1 MNYRHTLFF
10 RLLTLFVSLFSVGL
24 ILTLLVFLP
33 IGRNLVTDIKSREM
47 EPVLRSMNRLVQDY
61 ILGIID
67 ENAMNRVIV
76 SQSDANR
83 SQLIIVN
90 TEGIVIYATRPI
102 RNENSHDQPGTTNEI
117 DYKNKISAI
126 TAELLS
132 NRSVNTMF
140 TATGHDFESLVVGEP
155 IIINQKLVGAVAMIL
170 PAYEITSTLNGLIR
184 VLVLTML
191 AVIFLMAIPI
201 YFFSKIFTR
210 PINKMVAVAQGMGMG
225 NFDLRADVK
234 DQGELGQLGRSLNQ
248 LSSDLSQTIND
259 VAIERDRLMKLVES
273 MGDGILSFDATGR
286 VQTVNP
292 AFYQVVGSDEG
303 NQHALSI
310 LDDPQIQDAIRR
322 SLNQENMD
330 FLFTHLDRILRI
342 TLRPILD
349 ENNVLVGSVGLFRDV
364 TESERLDQLRK
375 DYVANVSHELRTPLT
390 AIKGLIDPLHDG
402 LIRDDEK
409 RKEYYALI
417 LKETARL
424 TRLINDLLELSR
436 LQSTTQGFER
446 KEFDLN
452 PFLIDVKEKYLHIA
466 QEKGI
471 KLHLTLSDSFNLY
484 LGNEDR
490 LDQVLT
496 VLLDNAFKFTP
507 RNGNV
512 EIKLQSHPTHY
523 TLIVQDDGEGI
534 DPVDLPYIFDRFY
547 TVDKARS
554 AKSTGLGLSIAKEI
568 LTHLGESIRVESTL
582 QQGTSFIIKLN
593 KPGV

>member
-1 MNYRHTLFF
+1 MKFRHTLFF

-102 RNENSHDQPGTTNEI
+102 RSETSHDQPGSIDEI
-117 DYKNKISAI
+117 DYTNKISAI

-210 PINKMVAVAQGMGMG
+210 PINKMVVVAQGMGMG

-273 MGDGILSFDATGR
+273 MGDGILSFDATEK

-310 LDDPQIQDAIRR
+310 LDDPKIQDAIRQ
-322 SLNQENMD
+322 SLDQENMD

-402 LIRDDEK
+402 LIRDEEK

-471 KLHLTLSDSFNLY
+471 KLHLNLSDSPNLY

-507 RNGNV
+507 KNGNV

-582 QQGTSFIIKLN
+582 EQGTSFIIKLN

>member
-1 MNYRHTLFF
+1 MKFRHTLFF

-61 ILGIID
+61 ILGVID

-102 RNENSHDQPGTTNEI
+102 RSETSHDQPGMIDEI
-117 DYKNKISAI
+117 DYTNRISAI

-132 NRSVNTMF
+132 NRSVNQMF

-184 VLVLTML
+184 VLILTML

-210 PINKMVAVAQGMGMG
+210 PINKMVHVAQGMGMG

-273 MGDGILSFDATGR
+273 MGDGILSFDATGK

-303 NQHALSI
+303 NRHALSI
-310 LDDPQIQDAIRR
+310 LGDPKIQDAIRR
-322 SLNQENMD
+322 SLDQENMD
-330 FLFTHLDRILRI
+330 FLYTHLDRILRI
-342 TLRPILD
+342 TLRSILD
-349 ENNVLVGSVGLFRDV
+349 ENKVLVGSVGLFRDV

-436 LQSTTQGFER
+436 LQSTNQGFER
-446 KEFDLN
+446 RDFDLN
-452 PFLIDVKEKYLHIA
+452 PFLTDIKEKYRSLA

-471 KLHLTLSDSFNLY
+471 DLQLTIPESPSPY

-490 LDQVLT
+490 MDQVLT

-507 RNGNV
+507 MNGNV
-512 EIKLQSHPTHY
+512 EIKLDSQPTHY
-523 TLIVQDDGEGI
+523 TLIVQDTGTGI

-582 QQGTSFIIKLN
+582 EQGTSFIIKLN
-593 KPGV
+593 KPSP

>member
-1 MNYRHTLFF
+1 MKFRHTLFF

-61 ILGIID
+61 ILGVID

-102 RNENSHDQPGTTNEI
+102 RSETSHDQPGMIDEI
-117 DYKNKISAI
+117 DYTNRISAI

-132 NRSVNTMF
+132 NRSVNQMF

-184 VLVLTML
+184 VLILTML

-210 PINKMVAVAQGMGMG
+210 PINKMVHVAQGMGMG

-273 MGDGILSFDATGR
+273 MGDGILSFDATGK

-303 NQHALSI
+303 NRHALSI
-310 LDDPQIQDAIRR
+310 LDDPKIQDAIRR
-322 SLNQENMD
+322 SLDQENMD
-330 FLFTHLDRILRI
+330 FLYTHLDRILRI

-349 ENNVLVGSVGLFRDV
+349 ENKVLVGSVGLFRDV

-436 LQSTTQGFER
+436 LQSTNQGFER
-446 KEFDLN
+446 RDFDLN
-452 PFLIDVKEKYLHIA
+452 PFLTDIKEKYRSLA

-471 KLHLTLSDSFNLY
+471 DLQLTIPESPSPY

-490 LDQVLT
+490 MDQVLT

-507 RNGNV
+507 MNGNV
-512 EIKLQSHPTHY
+512 EIKLDSQPTHY
-523 TLIVQDDGEGI
+523 TLIVQDTGTGI

-582 QQGTSFIIKLN
+582 EQGTSFIIKLN
-593 KPGV
+593 KPSP

>member
-1 MNYRHTLFF
+1 MKFRHTLFF

-102 RNENSHDQPGTTNEI
+102 RSENSHDQPGTTNEI
-117 DYKNKISAI
+117 DYTNKISAI

-210 PINKMVAVAQGMGMG
+210 PINKMVAVAQGMGTG

-273 MGDGILSFDATGR
+273 MGDGILSFDASGK

-310 LDDPQIQDAIRR
+310 LDDPKIQNAIQR
-322 SLNQENMD
+322 SLEQENMD

-402 LIRDDEK
+402 LIRDEEK

-471 KLHLTLSDSFNLY
+471 KLHLTLSDSPNLY

-523 TLIVQDDGEGI
+523 ALIVQDDGEGI

-582 QQGTSFIIKLN
+582 EQGTSFIIKLN

>member
-1 MNYRHTLFF
+1 MKFRHTLFF

-61 ILGIID
+61 ILGVID

-102 RNENSHDQPGTTNEI
+102 RSETSHDQPGMIDEI
-117 DYKNKISAI
+117 DYTNRISAI

-132 NRSVNTMF
+132 NRSVNQMF

-184 VLVLTML
+184 VLILTML

-210 PINKMVAVAQGMGMG
+210 PINKMVHVAQGMGMG

-273 MGDGILSFDATGR
+273 MGDGILSFDATGK
-286 VQTVNP
+286 VQTINP

-303 NQHALSI
+303 NRHALSI
-310 LDDPQIQDAIRR
+310 LDDPKIQDPIRR
-322 SLNQENMD
+322 SLDQENMD
-330 FLFTHLDRILRI
+330 FLYTHLDRILRI

-349 ENNVLVGSVGLFRDV
+349 ENKVLVGSVGLFRDV

-436 LQSTTQGFER
+436 LQSTNQGFER
-446 KEFDLN
+446 RDFDLN
-452 PFLIDVKEKYLHIA
+452 PFLTDIKEKYRSLA

-471 KLHLTLSDSFNLY
+471 DLQLTIPESPSPY

-490 LDQVLT
+490 MDQVLT

-507 RNGNV
+507 MNGNV
-512 EIKLQSHPTHY
+512 EIKLDSQPTHY
-523 TLIVQDDGEGI
+523 TLIVQDTGTGI

-582 QQGTSFIIKLN
+582 EQGTSFIIKLN
-593 KPGV
+593 KPSP